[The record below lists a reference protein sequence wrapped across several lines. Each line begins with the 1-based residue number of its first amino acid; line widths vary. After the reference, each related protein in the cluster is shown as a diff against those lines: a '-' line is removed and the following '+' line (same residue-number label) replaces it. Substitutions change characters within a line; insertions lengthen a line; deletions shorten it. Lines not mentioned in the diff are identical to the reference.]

1 MGVDHEL
8 AGCSLVEVGVS
19 LRCFVEGYDRGGNRL
34 GDLYAVVED
43 GHQERTG
50 VSVLIKRP
58 TVMWH
63 PSAAKVTTAVARCHE
78 GFTSEKGPGLAN
90 PGPFLFPTGRARKT
104 RTRRSLRVMGSRV
117 CNLSST
123 ANGPAALIGW
133 TAGPFRVRP
142 SVSRAR

>member
-63 PSAAKVTTAVARCHE
+63 PSAAKVTTAVARCYE
-78 GFTSEKGPGLAN
+78 GFTSEKGPGACQ
-90 PGPFLFPTGRARKT
+90 PRAFLFPTGRARKT

>member
-63 PSAAKVTTAVARCHE
+63 PSAAKVTTAVARCYE
-78 GFTSEKGPGLAN
+78 GFTSEKGPGACQ
-90 PGPFLFPTGRARKT
+90 PRAFLIPYWP
-104 RTRRSLRVMGSRV
+104 RSKDTNAPEPEG
-117 CNLSST
+117 NGLS
-123 ANGPAALIGW
+123 GL
-133 TAGPFRVRP
+133 
-142 SVSRAR
+142 